1 MTLPLSSAT
10 PSPAAPAPPLLWQ
23 RLGLESTLEQVLPE
37 LIQLRRHL
45 HRHPELSG
53 HEQQTAALVAG
64 QLRQWG
70 WQVREGVGRAGV
82 VAELGPG
89 SSFGEIALLRNVKRT
104 ATVTAVGELT
114 TFAISRQDF
123 TIFVAGHAS
132 AAAAVADVAHERAL
146 ADERHGSC

>member
-82 VAELGPG
+82 VAELGPEAAPLVALQI
-89 SSFGEIALLRNVKRT
+89 GERR
-104 ATVTAVGELT
+104 VGKECRL
-114 TFAISRQDF
+114 
-123 TIFVAGHAS
+123 
-132 AAAAVADVAHERAL
+132 
-146 ADERHGSC
+146 